1 MLVAGADVEAVGAAT
16 GLGGGG
22 EGEGVGEAK
31 GGGGATEAVAEA
43 VQQRGP
49 SLKCSTASLLIV
61 VFMIHFVFMRR
72 A

>member
-1 MLVAGADVEAVGAAT
+1 MLWGGGADGEAVGAVT
-16 GLGGGG
+16 
-22 EGEGVGEAK
+22 